1 MKTCIAN
8 RTQVV
13 VYFGTRCGATM
24 PCFRRPTVLYILLV
38 ESGVSVVRFVVVVV
52 SFICK
57 YVKFKLKLRSR

>member
-38 ESGVSVVRFVVVVV
+38 ESGVSVIRFVVVV
-52 SFICK
+52 SF
-57 YVKFKLKLRSR
+57 VNM